1 MADLS
6 NSNIYP
12 PVINPLK
19 KGRPLHYTPERLA
32 EKFAEYVKWA
42 QEHPIIITRTS
53 SGVTD
58 DSSFNRTEE
67 ETKPQRVSVTGFL
80 VWLGEGA
87 RWYSELEHGADGGEF
102 SKVKAYIR
110 AYCEDNQ
117 TTLASVGLY
126 KENIISR
133 LLGLTDKKEV
143 SMESPTIVVKSE
155 EEKQKIENIGNLGV

>member
-1 MADLS
+1 M
-6 NSNIYP
+6 
-12 PVINPLK
+12 
-19 KGRPLHYTPERLA
+19 
-32 EKFAEYVKWA
+32 
-42 QEHPIIITRTS
+42 
-53 SGVTD
+53 
-58 DSSFNRTEE
+58 
-67 ETKPQRVSVTGFL
+67 TGFL
-80 VWLGEGA
+80 VWLGENKSWWDNLDSREAGHDFV
-87 RWYSELEHGADGGEF
+87 SI
-102 SKVKAYIR
+102 KTYIR

>member
-53 SGVTD
+53 SGVND

-80 VWLGEGA
+80 VWLGENKSWWDNLDSREAGHDFV
-87 RWYSELEHGADGGEF
+87 SI
-102 SKVKAYIR
+102 KTYIR

-155 EEKQKIENIGNLGV
+155 EEKQKIKNIGNLGV